1 MSGRGLAAR
10 ARSQLDAAESGC
22 YRPARMEL
30 SHLIEGLLRWL
41 ALVILFTFHEFGHA
55 WMAMK
60 CGDNTARDEGRVSF
74 NPLVHLDPFGSV
86 IFPLLMFCLPGAGS
100 FLLGWARPVP
110 VNIYNL
116 RNPRIDDV
124 YVTFA
129 GPWMN
134 LIVAV
139 VMLGLV
145 RLGAQFGWQDMAFYC
160 GEVAWMSLLLF
171 FFNLLPIPP
180 LDGSRI
186 LRVVIGMSY
195 DTFAQ
200 IARYGF
206 FAIIIIMQIPVV
218 SHTLVLLTQWST
230 SLLASLFG
238 LKV

>member
-1 MSGRGLAAR
+1 MDSG
-10 ARSQLDAAESGC
+10 
-22 YRPARMEL
+22 
-30 SHLIEGLLRWL
+30 HLIEGLLRWL

-74 NPLVHLDPFGSV
+74 NPLVHLDPLGSV
-86 IFPLLMFCLPGAGS
+86 LFPLIMFCLPGGAGG

-110 VNIYNL
+110 VNLYNL
-116 RNPRIDDV
+116 RNPRVDDV

-134 LIVAV
+134 LIVAA
-139 VMLGLV
+139 VMLALC
-145 RLGAQFGWQDMAFYC
+145 RLGIQFDWDGVTNYSW
-160 GEVAWMSLLLF
+160 EIAWMSMALF
-171 FFNLLPIPP
+171 FFNMMPIPP

-195 DTFAQ
+195 DTFAE

-206 FAIIIIMQIPVV
+206 FAIIAVMQIPGV
-218 SHTLVLLTQWST
+218 SKILSALTRWST
-230 SLLASLFG
+230 ISLARLFG
-238 LKV
+238 I

>member
-1 MSGRGLAAR
+1 MDL
-10 ARSQLDAAESGC
+10 
-22 YRPARMEL
+22 P
-30 SHLIEGLLRWL
+30 HLIEGLLRWL

-74 NPLVHLDPFGSV
+74 NPLVHLDPLGSV
-86 IFPLLMFCLPGAGS
+86 IFPLLMFFLPGAGS

-110 VNIYNL
+110 VNINNL
-116 RNPRIDDV
+116 RNPRLDDV

-139 VMLGLV
+139 VMFAVMRVGV
-145 RLGAQFGWQDMAFYC
+145 QFGWEGVQFFSR
-160 GEVAWMSLLLF
+160 EVAWMSMLLF

-195 DTFAQ
+195 ETFAQ
-200 IARYGF
+200 IARFGF
-206 FAIIIIMQIPVV
+206 IAIIVVLQIPAV
-218 SHTLVLLTQWST
+218 SAALWFATTVSMTW
-230 SLLASLFG
+230 LAHLFG
-238 LKV
+238 MTISHG

>member
-1 MSGRGLAAR
+1 MDL
-10 ARSQLDAAESGC
+10 
-22 YRPARMEL
+22 P
-30 SHLIEGLLRWL
+30 HLIEGLLRWL

-60 CGDNTARDEGRVSF
+60 CGDNTARNEGRVSF
-74 NPLVHLDPFGSV
+74 NPLVHLDPIGSV
-86 IFPLLMFCLPGAGS
+86 LLPLIMFCFPSGAGM

-134 LIVAV
+134 LIVAA
-139 VMLGLV
+139 VMLAV
-145 RLGAQFGWQDMAFYC
+145 CRLGLHFGWDGVRYYSS
-160 GEVAWMSLLLF
+160 EIAWMSMALF

-195 DTFAQ
+195 DTYAG
-200 IARYGF
+200 IARYGY
-206 FAIIIIMQIPVV
+206 FAIIGVMQIPGV
-218 SHTLVLLTQWST
+218 SLTLALLTQWST
-230 SLLASLFG
+230 NLLAALFG
-238 LKV
+238 LRFQI